1 MLAYKGF
8 DKGLICRD
16 YQFNPGLN
24 VTEKANCAKNG
35 FHCAENPLDCFNY
48 YPNIKNSEYYIVD
61 AGGDIDEDERD
72 SKISCTHLTVL
83 KRLTLKDLLLHSLA
97 YINDHPFRANSSQV
111 EKEIGK
117 SRNGYVIVRGKYPVC
132 HKEITFKSL
141 GRFGYFVTQKYPSY
155 ILQRCKDGLMMREFH
170 SHRVYHRGLP
180 FAPQFDYY
188 EIRRIVCNDAGM
200 PLRAYFY
207 GDYKHRAF
215 RWIGCS
221 LCGNQYYADNGRI
234 YEKTLRKL
242 SENELKCT
250 ALNEWYEYKGK
261 LDPEVFL
268 MQFKETPYIEKLIKA
283 GFTELAE
290 ELLNGKSFNIR
301 HRIDS
306 SGSSLKKILCID
318 SVRLKELKE
327 TNGGFKY
334 LSWLQYEK
342 GQNVFLSRCL
352 KKWFIGHNLMPNDL
366 SFISDKMSAVQ
377 IFNYINKQMNALN
390 MTCNEVMNLWKDY
403 LAMAV
408 KLNMD
413 TSDAIIYRAGR
424 LRQRHAELV
433 NLLQRKDLHERANE
447 IINSYPLLPDVFSY
461 VKAKYEYAG
470 EKYSV
475 IAPSCVEDVLA
486 EGRNLHHCVA
496 EQDRYLDRIER
507 RESYILFL
515 RRTNEPDVSYYTL
528 EVEPGGTIRQK
539 RTLYDRNGED
549 IITAEPFLREWQ
561 KVIKERL
568 SEEDKSLAE
577 TSKVLRLEEFAEL
590 DENNILIHGG
600 ELRGIRLVDVLMKD
614 LLEAA

>member
-72 SKISCTHLTVL
+72 SKISCTHLTIL

-342 GQNVFLSRCL
+342 GQNVFLSRYL

-577 TSKVLRLEEFAEL
+577 TSMVLRLEEFAEL

>member
-577 TSKVLRLEEFAEL
+577 TSMVLRLEEFAEL

>member
-1 MLAYKGF
+1 M
-8 DKGLICRD
+8 
-16 YQFNPGLN
+16 
-24 VTEKANCAKNG
+24 
-35 FHCAENPLDCFNY
+35 
-48 YPNIKNSEYYIVD
+48 
-61 AGGDIDEDERD
+61 
-72 SKISCTHLTVL
+72 
-83 KRLTLKDLLLHSLA
+83 
-97 YINDHPFRANSSQV
+97 QV
-111 EKEIGK
+111 
-117 SRNGYVIVRGKYPVC
+117 
-132 HKEITFKSL
+132 
-141 GRFGYFVTQKYPSY
+141 
-155 ILQRCKDGLMMREFH
+155 
-170 SHRVYHRGLP
+170 
-180 FAPQFDYY
+180 
-188 EIRRIVCNDAGM
+188 
-200 PLRAYFY
+200 
-207 GDYKHRAF
+207 
-215 RWIGCS
+215 
-221 LCGNQYYADNGRI
+221 
-234 YEKTLRKL
+234 
-242 SENELKCT
+242 
-250 ALNEWYEYKGK
+250 
-261 LDPEVFL
+261 
-268 MQFKETPYIEKLIKA
+268 KETPYIEKLIKA

-290 ELLNGKSFNIR
+290 EVLNGKSFNIR

-342 GQNVFLSRCL
+342 GQNVFLSSDL
-352 KKWFIGHNLMPNDL
+352 KKWFIGHNLMPDKL
-366 SFISDKMSAVQ
+366 SFISDRMSAVQ

-413 TSDAIIYRAGR
+413 TSDAIIYRAGK

-447 IINSYPLLPDVFSY
+447 IIMSYPLLPDVFSY

-470 EKYSV
+470 ETFSV
-475 IAPSCVEDVLA
+475 IAPGCVEDVLA

>member
-1 MLAYKGF
+1 M
-8 DKGLICRD
+8 I
-16 YQFNPGLN
+16 
-24 VTEKANCAKNG
+24 
-35 FHCAENPLDCFNY
+35 
-48 YPNIKNSEYYIVD
+48 
-61 AGGDIDEDERD
+61 
-72 SKISCTHLTVL
+72 
-83 KRLTLKDLLLHSLA
+83 
-97 YINDHPFRANSSQV
+97 
-111 EKEIGK
+111 
-117 SRNGYVIVRGKYPVC
+117 
-132 HKEITFKSL
+132 
-141 GRFGYFVTQKYPSY
+141 
-155 ILQRCKDGLMMREFH
+155 REFH

-207 GDYKHRAF
+207 GDFKRRAF
-215 RWIGCS
+215 RWIGGR
-221 LCGNQYYADNGRI
+221 LCGSQYYAVNGRI

-242 SENELKCT
+242 SEKELKCT

-261 LDPEVFL
+261 IDPEVFL
-268 MQFKETPYIEKLIKA
+268 MHVKETPYIEKLIKA

-290 ELLNGKSFNIR
+290 ELLNGKSFNVW
-301 HRIDS
+301 HRINS
-306 SGSSLKKILCID
+306 NGSSLKKILCID

-327 TNGGFKY
+327 TNGGFEY

-342 GQNVFLSRCL
+342 GQNVFLSRHL
-352 KKWFIGHNLMPNDL
+352 KKWFILNDLMPNDL
-366 SFISDKMSAVQ
+366 SFISDRMSAVQ

-390 MTCNEVMNLWKDY
+390 MTCNEVMDLWKDY

-408 KLNMD
+408 KLNFD
-413 TSDAIIYRAGR
+413 TSDAIIYRVGR

-447 IINSYPLLPDVFSY
+447 IIKSYPLLPDVFSY

-470 EKYSV
+470 ETFSV

-539 RTLYDRNGED
+539 RTLYDRNNED

-561 KVIKERL
+561 KVIKKRL

>member
-97 YINDHPFRANSSQV
+97 YINDHPFRKNSSQV

-561 KVIKERL
+561 KVIKKRL

>member
-342 GQNVFLSRCL
+342 GQNVFLSRHL
-352 KKWFIGHNLMPNDL
+352 KKWFILNDLMPNDL
-366 SFISDKMSAVQ
+366 SFISDRMSAVQ

-577 TSKVLRLEEFAEL
+577 TSMVLRLEEFAEL